1 MARTS
6 TVKLLG
12 SFLLVGL
19 IAGCAS
25 TKTEP
30 ESGAKTSPAPTPT
43 TTKEKSKSA
52 EARPEDSKIVGNI
65 PRGSPFSKL
74 ALDMSQKQVYD
85 LIGRPTD
92 TKYYQTGKAWI
103 PFYYGSDT
111 SRFEALYKGQGR
123 ITFTTNRYSSES
135 KVFRIEYDPTETGYG
150 K

>member
-25 TKTEP
+25 TKTES
-30 ESGAKTSPAPTPT
+30 ESEAKTTPAPAAT
-43 TTKEKSKSA
+43 TTKAKPA
-52 EARPEDSKIVGNI
+52 EARSEDSKIVGNI

-123 ITFTTNRYSSES
+123 ITFTTSRYSSES